1 MNIVCTDNLLNHPD
15 SSISKN
21 QSQKTKNQVANR
33 IANVEKPKRHR
44 IAVKNHGFSEQ
55 GVNPDGEV
63 TARNLRRAF

>member
-15 SSISKN
+15 SSIS
-21 QSQKTKNQVANR
+21 KNQVANR